1 MPTSAT
7 ILITGATDGL
17 GLALARLYHQ
27 QGARLVLIGRRP
39 LAELD
44 GTFFHADNYCQ
55 VDLARQDCAITV
67 SLWLHERNIKVLHLL
82 IHNAATGYVGALADQ
97 TTENIRQVV
106 NVNLHAP
113 VALTHAL
120 LPYVEAAHG
129 KLVFIGSVA
138 AARAG
143 PTYAVYTATKA
154 ALTSFARHLQIEL
167 AAAHSQAKVQIIHP
181 GAIRTNLQA
190 KSGANLDQMEW
201 RTFPTPEAIAA
212 QIAQAIT
219 GSQRTVTIGIV
230 NRWLTLSSHHFPTLI
245 DWLIGQNG
253 RARTQGWQ
261 LGVKN
266 LFPIKTAPRDPHP
279 HCLITGAAAGIG
291 KALAQSF
298 AKAGYTITGIDN
310 DAEQAMRTQ
319 AELINAGGAARF
331 ALADLGQQTDLD
343 RMLDAIENRPPI
355 NVLIHN
361 AGINAIG
368 PFALSDLA
376 RQRAVIEVNLTAPL
390 VLTATLLRQE
400 QLIPGS
406 SLAFISSLSH
416 FVSYPGAAVYAAS
429 KDGIAAYARSL
440 ALALTPQQMHV
451 LTIFPGPT
459 RTEHARRYSPD
470 NSREGRRM
478 PPEQLAQQI
487 LVAVQRRRRTLIP
500 GLGNRVF
507 ARFGHW
513 FPHQSEQIMRRII
526 LDKLALDTRS
536 E

>member
-1 MPTSAT
+1 MPTSAA

-17 GLALARLYHQ
+17 GLALARRYAQ
-27 QGARLVLIGRRP
+27 QGARLILIGRRP

-44 GTFFHADNYCQ
+44 ATFFHADNYCQ
-55 VDLARQDCAITV
+55 VDLASQDCATAV
-67 SLWLHERNIKVLHLL
+67 LSWLHERNIKALHLL
-82 IHNAATGYVGALADQ
+82 VHNAATGYVGSVAAQ

-138 AARAG
+138 AALAG

-167 AAAHSQAKVQIIHP
+167 AAAHSRAQVQMIHP
-181 GAIRTNLQA
+181 GAVRTNLHA
-190 KSGANLDQMEW
+190 KSGANLEQMVW
-201 RTFPTPEAIAA
+201 DTFPTPDTIAA
-212 QIAQAIT
+212 EIAQAIT
-219 GSQRTVTIGIV
+219 SNQRTVTIGLA
-230 NRWLTLSSHHFPTLI
+230 NRWLVAGGRHFPALL
-245 DWLIGQNG
+245 DWLTLH
-253 RARTQGWQ
+253 RSAARTQGWQ
-261 LGVKN
+261 LDIKDRW
-266 LFPIKTAPRDPHP
+266 PIKAPRQVPQP
-279 HCLITGAAAGIG
+279 HCMITGAAAGIG
-291 KALAQSF
+291 KALAHTF
-298 AKAGYTITGIDN
+298 AKAGYMITGIDN
-310 DAEQAMRTQ
+310 DSERAMRAQ

-331 ALADLGQQTDLD
+331 ALADLGKQTDLD
-343 RMLDAIENRPPI
+343 RMLATVENRPPI

-361 AGINAIG
+361 AGINAVG
-368 PFALSDLA
+368 AFAASDLA

-390 VLTATLLRQE
+390 VLTAALLRQA
-400 QLIPGS
+400 QLAPGS

-440 ALALTPQQMHV
+440 TVALAPQQMHV
-451 LTIFPGPT
+451 LTVYPGPT

-470 NSREGRRM
+470 NSHEGRRM
-478 PPEQLAQQI
+478 PPEQLARQI
-487 LVAVQRRRRTLIP
+487 LAAVQHRRSTLIP
-500 GLGNRVF
+500 GLGNRAF
-507 ARFGHW
+507 AWFGHW
-513 FPHQSEQIMRRII
+513 FPQQSEQIMRRII
-526 LDKLALDTRS
+526 LDKLVTGQ